1 MNLKDKKILAGIQF
15 KLNNSGNDIMET
27 LAKYGLTSFPLF
39 LTILA
44 MYLDYANYSSLFSE
58 SMNTGTKVIPLI
70 TFGLVFVADGA
81 PLALAYLMTIQN
93 KRWFHWVCMFVLFAV
108 FSVVIGLNYMIR
120 CTSMREMFDLSAV
133 EGTSFFAD
141 ASTTTTSSYTP
152 SLSELGI
159 TLMIASEPLG
169 TSIVVFVFGIVNDTK
184 KAVYMVRRRKLA
196 SLERDLARL
205 EGMLKVVE
213 SQDFITDIDDYVAE
227 LKYVIDAQAEEEKV
241 YADHLIV
248 SNGSCDAAGWRDD
261 RRRGIA

>member
-1 MNLKDKKILAGIQF
+1 MNFKDKLILAGIQF
-15 KLNNSGNDIMET
+15 KLNNSGNDITET
-27 LAKYGLTSFPLF
+27 LAEYGLTSLPLF

-44 MYLDYANYSSLFSE
+44 MYLDFINYSNLFSE
-58 SMNTGTKVIPLI
+58 NLNDDVEKIKLI

-81 PLALAYLMTIQN
+81 PLILAYLMTIPK

-120 CTSMREMFDLSAV
+120 YAAMPETSGMTTVF
-133 EGTSFFAD
+133 GTS
-141 ASTTTTSSYTP
+141 SSYTP
-152 SLSELGI
+152 KLSDIGT

-169 TSIVVFVFGIVNDTK
+169 TSIVVFVFGIVKNTK

-205 EGMLKVVE
+205 EGMLDAVQ
-213 SQDFITDIDDYVAE
+213 SQDFIDDIDVYVAKLE
-227 LKYVIDAQAEEEKV
+227 HVIDAQAEEEKV

-248 SNGSCDAAGWRDD
+248 SNGSSDAAGWRDD